1 MVYYTVSH
9 VSDLCSSAEVC
20 TLLVSQKLL
29 EVLAASTAWHS
40 VHELGTQWSVF
51 TNKECVLTRSVH

>member
-1 MVYYTVSH
+1 MAYYTVSH

-40 VHELGTQWSVF
+40 VHELGNQWGVF
-51 TNKECVLTRSVH
+51 TNKE